1 MAELN
6 KQASVTMQELLVSSL
21 VQADALANL
30 LIDNGV
36 ITREEFMKKLS
47 AERAVY
53 QRLIAEADQE
63 YKINSETLRQCIVR
77 RFAHWLTNGSKQKL
91 V

>member
-6 KQASVTMQELLVSSL
+6 KQARVTMQELLVSSL
-21 VQADALANL
+21 VQADALAKL
-30 LIDNGV
+30 SIDNGV

-63 YKINSETLRQCIVR
+63 YKINNETLQTT
-77 RFAHWLTNGSKQKL
+77 WG
-91 V
+91 